1 MFTFTFTVRHE
12 TKEYVTSGNVS
23 ADVALQMLQ
32 QIVISEAVR
41 RANDGNTGGA
51 TEEPGAATIQG
62 EAGEGNPQHP

>member
-1 MFTFTFTVRHE
+1 MFTFTFTVRPE

-41 RANDGNTGGA
+41 RSKDGNTGGT
-51 TEEPGAATIQG
+51 TEEVGAAAVQG